1 MPTVVAAVVRRK
13 RAFLGVAAA
22 RIVGDVGGGG
32 REWTTRLFGCRA
44 IMIAHARAS
53 GRFGAMGPA
62 YQWQMQP
69 PVVNAHDAQFLGSV
83 APPNL

>member
-32 REWTTRLFGCRA
+32 RDWTTRLFGCRA

>member
-1 MPTVVAAVVRRK
+1 
-13 RAFLGVAAA
+13 
-22 RIVGDVGGGG
+22 
-32 REWTTRLFGCRA
+32 
-44 IMIAHARAS
+44 MIAHARAS